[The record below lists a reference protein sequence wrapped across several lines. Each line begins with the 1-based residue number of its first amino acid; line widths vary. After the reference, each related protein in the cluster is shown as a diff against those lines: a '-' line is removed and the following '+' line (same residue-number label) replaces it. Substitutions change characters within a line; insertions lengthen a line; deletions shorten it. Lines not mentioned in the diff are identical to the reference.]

1 MRNET
6 LVALTSPAAAWDGY
20 DYESGNYVEIEEGQ
34 LVRPG
39 REIEYVDYDK
49 GEYRY
54 CDVESIRD
62 SGSSVEV
69 EVYDQESGGVS
80 SL

>member
-62 SGSSVEV
+62 SCRWLSV
-69 EVYDQESGGVS
+69 SA
-80 SL
+80 